1 VAPKKQKAAL
11 AEGVVEPPAKKVR
24 GKKAAAAPEGV
35 VAAAESAVAHQD
47 ASTGTIAAPEA
58 MKCNGEI
65 FAKHLQNVRVFREQ
79 AVAQDLVQMKPQ
91 NSGFLQVFDAQKALA
106 ALKQEGR
113 YQCCINLMWL
123 DQSYSTSPH
132 VPLNQGAIPKLKAH
146 FFSKPQRLE
155 QQALTVAI
163 LQAEL
168 DAGTFPAVG
177 TWKRVSPEESVMAW
191 FEAASDDAALFR
203 DGAAEK
209 EADVQEWLR
218 HCLSTSCLIK
228 VVDSLGELQWVSAQ
242 LREDMSQLAVLQR
255 TPTQRIFDVV
265 SKKESMGTN
274 FTAEALVQLYDKKL
288 KWSSTAEKLSIGCLS
303 I

>member
-1 VAPKKQKAAL
+1 
-11 AEGVVEPPAKKVR
+11 
-24 GKKAAAAPEGV
+24 
-35 VAAAESAVAHQD
+35 
-47 ASTGTIAAPEA
+47 
-58 MKCNGEI
+58 
-65 FAKHLQNVRVFREQ
+65 
-79 AVAQDLVQMKPQ
+79 
-91 NSGFLQVFDAQKALA
+91 
-106 ALKQEGR
+106 
-113 YQCCINLMWL
+113 
-123 DQSYSTSPH
+123 
-132 VPLNQGAIPKLKAH
+132 
-146 FFSKPQRLE
+146 
-155 QQALTVAI
+155 
-163 LQAEL
+163 
-168 DAGTFPAVG
+168 
-177 TWKRVSPEESVMAW
+177 MAW

-288 KWSSTAEKLSIGCLS
+288 KWSSTAEKTVNWLLVYLICRFLVLCSFICFNFQGGSSVHLSLPLGFVNSSCLIMDRALRIEAVLKIVLLEEAS
-303 I
+303 GRSHLENRELAARDCQQKPLVQKRFSGFSNI